1 MYVIR
6 INDFAESGM
15 TVVNFINIP
24 FSIPKGQFLF
34 LNPLLN
40 AGRRLEVCGILK
52 HQYWAPF
59 SWESMAVSAFLA
71 FAVWTSSM
79 TYLAFGKGEL
89 QIANHFL
96 SLYSY
101 FCPCYLIVYH
111 SFLSISLI
119 HNSSCTELLTFRY
132 DKTKNLNWM
141 NSESWFVKEGT
152 QSCKLL

>member
-52 HQYWAPF
+52 HQY
-59 SWESMAVSAFLA
+59 
-71 FAVWTSSM
+71 
-79 TYLAFGKGEL
+79 
-89 QIANHFL
+89 
-96 SLYSY
+96 
-101 FCPCYLIVYH
+101 
-111 SFLSISLI
+111 
-119 HNSSCTELLTFRY
+119 
-132 DKTKNLNWM
+132 
-141 NSESWFVKEGT
+141 
-152 QSCKLL
+152 

>member
-6 INDFAESGM
+6 INNFAESGL

-24 FSIPKGQFLF
+24 FPIPKGRFLF

-40 AGRRLEVCGILK
+40 ADGRLEVCGILK
-52 HQYWAPF
+52 ASILSSVVLRKHF
-59 SWESMAVSAFLA
+59 SAFLA
-71 FAVWTSSM
+71 FVVWTSSM

-89 QIANHFL
+89 EIANHFL

-111 SFLSISLI
+111 SFYLFRLFTTVDALS
-119 HNSSCTELLTFRY
+119 F
-132 DKTKNLNWM
+132 
-141 NSESWFVKEGT
+141 
-152 QSCKLL
+152 